1 MPPYNPPS
9 GGIDFLVFKKDDLMI
24 GKERMELFRKARKLR
39 NNMTKAEIILWSRIR
54 SKQIDGYKFRRQYPI
69 LDFITDFYCHDLK
82 LVIEVDGEVHTLP
95 GQIKTD
101 KYRDNML
108 KNNGY
113 YVIHFTNHEIGTNL
127 KHSLSRI
134 KQIIAK
140 ITSPTLEYC

>member
-1 MPPYNPPS
+1 
-9 GGIDFLVFKKDDLMI
+9 
-24 GKERMELFRKARKLR
+24 
-39 NNMTKAEIILWSRIR
+39 MTKAEIILWSRIR